1 MAAKPYKEVIVIDKI
16 RSRVSKTYSIT
27 YLNERIR
34 QNFRPLSRNS
44 KIWGNSRRELRN
56 NSINIERNIQ
66 YKNLNS
72 SQKKKY
78 FD

>member
-44 KIWGNSRRELRN
+44 KI
-56 NSINIERNIQ
+56 
-66 YKNLNS
+66 
-72 SQKKKY
+72 
-78 FD
+78 